1 MVAKT
6 VNGCCYLPWIAA
18 LSDARVLVVRRFP
31 LNVLSSWK
39 ELGHGGD
46 PTELAHLAAVART
59 RFSLDIDHD
68 AMTQL
73 ERQAFTLGVLGG
85 VVHAASVEHP
95 DWVTVRHDDLCINP
109 VEGFRTLASSLGLE
123 LSDAS
128 RRYLLES
135 DRDGTAYRTQRSTA
149 EVPRRWRTRFDA
161 REIDVV
167 GEVLDRFP
175 PEAGWRDWFAG
186 AP

>member
-1 MVAKT
+1 MANAMAARRGSSMTLRLRIAIATARPLRARDVDHVVAKT
-6 VNGCCYLPWIAA
+6 VNGCCYLPWIADRT
-18 LSDARVLVVRRFP
+18 DARVLVVRRFP

-109 VEGFRTLASSLGLE
+109 VEGFRTLASSL
-123 LSDAS
+123 
-128 RRYLLES
+128 
-135 DRDGTAYRTQRSTA
+135 
-149 EVPRRWRTRFDA
+149 
-161 REIDVV
+161 
-167 GEVLDRFP
+167 
-175 PEAGWRDWFAG
+175 
-186 AP
+186 